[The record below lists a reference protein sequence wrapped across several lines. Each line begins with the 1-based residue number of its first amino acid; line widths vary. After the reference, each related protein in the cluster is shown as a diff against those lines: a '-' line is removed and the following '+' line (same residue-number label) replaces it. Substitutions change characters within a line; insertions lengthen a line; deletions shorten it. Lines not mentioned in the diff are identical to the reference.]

1 MDSKKLALLCREFA
15 DNRKAE
21 DIVVLDVSAV
31 STVADYFVIVTGS
44 SEPHLRA
51 IMDEITDRLRDDHE
65 VRPRCVDGTFRTAW
79 VVLDFFDVL
88 VHIMR
93 KDVRER
99 YDLETLW
106 GDAPKLS
113 AAKPAKAVKTA
124 KPRKKMAAAKK

>member
-1 MDSKKLALLCREFA
+1 
-15 DNRKAE
+15 
-21 DIVVLDVSAV
+21 
-31 STVADYFVIVTGS
+31 
-44 SEPHLRA
+44 
-51 IMDEITDRLRDDHE
+51 LRDDHE
-65 VRPRCVDGTFRTAW
+65 VRPRCVDGTLGTAW

-88 VHIMR
+88 VHVMR

-124 KPRKKMAAAKK
+124 KPRKKAVVAKK

>member
-21 DIVVLDVSAV
+21 DLCVLDVTGV
-31 STVADYFVIVTGS
+31 SSVTDYFVIASGS

-51 IMDEITDRLRDDHE
+51 IVDEITTRLRDEHD
-65 VRPRCVDGTFRTAW
+65 VRPRCVDGALRTAW
-79 VVLDFFDVL
+79 VVLDFFDVI
-88 VHIMR
+88 VHVMR

-106 GDAPKLS
+106 GDAPKVNS
-113 AAKPAKAVKTA
+113 AKPLKTA
-124 KPRKKMAAAKK
+124 KPRKKIATAKK